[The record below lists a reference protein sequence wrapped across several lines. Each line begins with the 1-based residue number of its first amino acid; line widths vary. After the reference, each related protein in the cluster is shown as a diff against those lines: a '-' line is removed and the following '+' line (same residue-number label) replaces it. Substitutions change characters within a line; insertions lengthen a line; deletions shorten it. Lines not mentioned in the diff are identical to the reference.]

1 MGNVTKSIEIFAPP
15 EKVFNFL
22 TDFTNMNKLHEGY
35 TQAVITPSNQT
46 IVLGTTAHFI
56 GQQGGYKTEW
66 DMKVTEFE
74 KNRKLR
80 WQSEQPNIAN
90 ILTFEPTSRGTKFT
104 HQTVYEL
111 PYSVFGKLM
120 DKVKVSKDVDKELE
134 FELEQTKKALEN

>member
-1 MGNVTKSIEIFAPP
+1 LGNITKSIEISAPP
-15 EKVFNFL
+15 EKVFNFIA
-22 TDFTNMNKLHEGY
+22 DFNNMNTLHEGY
-35 TQAVITPSNQT
+35 TQAIVTPSNQT

-56 GQQGGYKTEW
+56 NTAGGSKTEW

-80 WQSEQPNIAN
+80 WQSEKPLIVN

-111 PYSVFGKLM
+111 PYSVFGKLL
-120 DKVKVSKDVDKELE
+120 DKVSVSRDVDKELE
-134 FELEQTKKALEN
+134 FELEKTKKALEN